1 MTEKTKKKKTTGKK
15 EAAKQLKIIVNMT
28 APEETRVALIENGRL
43 KAFDIET
50 EAHTQTAGN
59 IYKGKL
65 QNIEHSLQ
73 AAFVDIGLKK
83 NAYLPINEIHPEYH
97 GYARDKKRIT
107 DFLQKGQEILV
118 QIIKEETVIKG
129 AFVSTYISLP
139 GRFFVLMPGSS
150 QNGVSRKIE
159 DEKERKRLKE
169 ILKSCKVPDGVG
181 IIARTAC
188 QGVAKT
194 ALLKDLRYLIR
205 LWNTLKKKIAAAP
218 APSLVFKDSD
228 IAIRFIRDHLTTDVK
243 EIIVDTPEGRDK
255 VKAFLRIIAPR
266 QVAAIKLHTGD
277 KPIFDKF
284 GLESQITEVFQRK
297 VNLPSGGHIVIEPTE
312 ALVSIDVNSGK
323 NISEKDIENTALVT
337 NLEAAE
343 EIARQLGL
351 RDLGGIIVIDF
362 IDMRNR
368 ANRKKLEKVMR
379 EHLKND
385 KARTEIAMISKFGLM
400 QMVRQKLK
408 APIRTGSHTEC
419 PCCRGRG
426 VIKSVETLSVS
437 YIRQILGRL
446 AGGRKKKL
454 GEIQLHVPPL
464 VASYLGNRKRLEL
477 CRIEEDYDISINII
491 TDPDK
496 APEEHH
502 FEFIPRSAHNGGRNG
517 KKKKQ

>member
-1 MTEKTKKKKTTGKK
+1 MTANKSKKNKKTETDS
-15 EAAKQLKIIVNMT
+15 KIVVNMA

-50 EAHTQTAGN
+50 EAHIQTTGN

-97 GYARDKKRIT
+97 GYASDKKRIT
-107 DFLQKGQEILV
+107 DFLQKGQDILV
-118 QIIKEETVIKG
+118 QIIKEETAIKG

-139 GRFFVLMPGSS
+139 GRFFVFMPGSS

-159 DEKERKRLKE
+159 NEKERKRLKE
-169 ILKSCKVPDGVG
+169 ILKTCKAPEGVG

-188 QGVAKT
+188 VGVPKT

-205 LWNTLKKKIAAAP
+205 LWDTLKKKITTAP
-218 APSLVFKDSD
+218 APSLIFKDSD
-228 IAIRFIRDHLTTDVK
+228 ISKRFIRDHLTTDIK
-243 EIIVDTPEGRDK
+243 EIIVDTQEGRDK
-255 VKAFLRIIAPR
+255 LKAFLRIIAPR
-266 QVAAIKLHTGD
+266 QAAAVKLHNGD

-284 GLESQITEVFQRK
+284 GLESQIKQVFQRK
-297 VNLPSGGHIVIEPTE
+297 VYLPSGGHIVIEPTE

-337 NLEAAE
+337 NMEAAE

-351 RDLGGIIVIDF
+351 RDLGGIIVVDF

-368 ANRKKLEKVMR
+368 ANRRKLEKAMR
-379 EHLKND
+379 EHLKHD

-400 QMVRQKLK
+400 QIVRQKLK
-408 APIRTGSHTEC
+408 APVRTGSHIEC
-419 PCCRGRG
+419 PCCRGCG
-426 VIKSVETLSVS
+426 VIKSVETLSIS
-437 YIRQILGRL
+437 YIRQILGRVT
-446 AGGRKKKL
+446 GSRKKKFS
-454 GEIQLHVPPL
+454 EINLHVPPK
-464 VASYLGNRKRLEL
+464 VAHYLSNRKRLEL
-477 CRIEEDYDISINII
+477 CRIEEDYSIDINII
-491 TDPDK
+491 TDSGK
-496 APEEHH
+496 APEEYH
-502 FEFIPRSAHNGGRNG
+502 FNFVARSNN
-517 KKKKQ
+517 KQ